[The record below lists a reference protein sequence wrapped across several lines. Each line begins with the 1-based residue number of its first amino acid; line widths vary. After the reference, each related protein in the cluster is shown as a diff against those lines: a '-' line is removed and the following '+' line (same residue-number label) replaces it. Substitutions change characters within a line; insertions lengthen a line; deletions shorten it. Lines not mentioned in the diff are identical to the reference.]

1 VSSKY
6 NEIVAANKENRDFA
20 EAYRKLGGN
29 PAQFEALILDRQEGT
44 TPDVVNRAQNSE
56 QTTEET
62 PTETPEAN
70 QPFVI
75 SGELSADEQKNA
87 YDNLPSG
94 ALFIDPDDGRTYRKP

>member
-6 NEIVAANKENRDFA
+6 NEIVVANKENRDFA

-44 TPDVVNRAQNSE
+44 TPA

-75 SGELSADEQKNA
+75 SGELSADEQENA
-87 YDNLPSG
+87 YNNLPSG
-94 ALFIDPDDGRTYRKP
+94 ALFVDPADGKTYRKP